1 VELLEDIEDKGTWPV
16 TSTPLSEKANAEEK
30 DKAEKKATLLES
42 LQVRENPTPLNPPQP
57 PRADF
62 DSEGRP
68 KVLRP
73 NARTRPGGSIL
84 PDGMGGLA
92 KEIGS
97 SLAFSQGGRRRRV
110 ARRQQEREQGS
121 EEESEEEED
130 PDVVEDA
137 VDDLTRTLMRQGL
150 EMRDDLRERGEMD

>member
-1 VELLEDIEDKGTWPV
+1 VELLEDIEDKGPWPV
-16 TSTPLSEKANAEEK
+16 IATPLSPDAEAEEK
-30 DKAEKKATLLES
+30 EKAEKKATLLRS
-42 LQVRENPTPLNPPQP
+42 LQIRENPTPLNPPKP

-73 NARTRPGGSIL
+73 NTRVRPGRSIL

-97 SLAFSQGGRRRRV
+97 SLAISQGGRSRRLARRRKG
-110 ARRQQEREQGS
+110 QEQTS
-121 EEESEEEED
+121 EEESEDGD
-130 PDVVEDA
+130 PNMVEDA

-150 EMRDDLRERGEMD
+150 EMRDDLRQRGELD